1 MTTSPAPS
9 RRATTQASSLGV
21 SRYDQV
27 AGLLVAVLMV
37 FGFVTFMMFLIWLS
51 SQIFWVR
58 SPAQVTMLEDVGG
71 GGSGQLQTGEREMEE
86 PNPEELQELTE
97 PPVDQSLEA
106 ISSIVNVEAEQL
118 QTLESSLGAG
128 MGKGQGTGIGKGK
141 GTGIGDGTGP
151 GSGPGTSDGIPAWE
165 RWEIRMRA
173 DSDAEYAKQLDF
185 FKVELGV
192 AGGGNP
198 NVDYISNVSSAKPT
212 VRLGQ
217 DPKNEKRLRFLHRS
231 GELRQADRRLAA
243 KAGVKTDGRV
253 VFQFYDQQTYNLLLS
268 LEAAKKGNRRIKE
281 VRRTVFAVR
290 GSAGRYEFYV
300 VEQQYIGGA

>member
-1 MTTSPAPS
+1 MSSSSART
-9 RRATTQASSLGV
+9 RRSTTQASSLGV

-58 SPAQVTMLEDVGG
+58 AAAPVTMLEDVGG

-97 PPVDQSLEA
+97 PPVEQSLEA

-128 MGKGQGTGIGKGK
+128 MGKGK

-198 NVDYISNVSSAKPT
+198 NVDYISNLSSAKPT

-268 LEAAKKGNRRIKE
+268 LEAAKKGNRRIKD

>member
-1 MTTSPAPS
+1 MAMTTAPTPS
-9 RRATTQASSLGV
+9 RHRSSPPSGGLGV

-51 SQIFWVR
+51 SQLFWVR
-58 SPAQVTMLEDVGG
+58 AAAPVTMLEDVGG

-97 PPVDQSLEA
+97 PPVEQSLEA

-118 QTLESSLGAG
+118 ETLESSLGAG
-128 MGKGQGTGIGKGK
+128 LGKGQGTGV
-141 GTGIGDGTGP
+141 GDGTGP
-151 GSGPGTSDGIPAWE
+151 GTGAGTSDGIPAWE

-198 NVDYISNVSSAKPT
+198 NVEYVSNLASAKPT
-212 VRLGQ
+212 IRRG
-217 DPKNEKRLRFLHRS
+217 DPKDEQRLRFLHRS

-268 LEAAKKGNRRIKE
+268 LEAAKKGNRRIKD